1 MGFWTRLRGIEEK
14 PETVRVTVVGDGAEA
29 GSLLEAYHAIRGVE
43 ATAASREQLLE
54 QIGRR
59 ATDAVEICLPP
70 EEAQEVARAG
80 LRAGLFVSTPCPLSR
95 SRLAELVGASRPG
108 SLRVRLAPLYY
119 PPYREL
125 MRLVEEDAVGTPVM
139 LKLAV
144 RRGRGTVLP
153 DPLDPADW
161 LRRHELGFL
170 ALSPWLIGPAERADS
185 RLESIKVNGAAA
197 SSVLTWKYPAPH
209 QYGYLQLD
217 FCPDLHVRTF
227 HEPVHRGLELTG
239 LGGIISVN
247 RAEGQLLREP
257 TLVVRGKSTTT
268 AFELIPD
275 DWDQVYANLA
285 VETVAVTREGK
296 PPTLPTDKL
305 AEQALRV
312 LELAL

>member
-1 MGFWTRLRGIEEK
+1 MGFWTRLRGVEEK
-14 PETVRVTVVGDGAEA
+14 PKTIRVTVVGEGAEA
-29 GSLLEAYHAIRGVE
+29 GCLLKAYKAFEGVNAIG
-43 ATAASREQLLE
+43 ADRERFLE

-59 ATDAVEICLPP
+59 ETDAVEICLPP
-70 EEAQEVARAG
+70 EAAREVALAG
-80 LRAGLFVSTPCPLSR
+80 LRAGLFVSTSCPLTRAGLAALVEASR
-95 SRLAELVGASRPG
+95 SG

-125 MRLVEEDAVGTPVM
+125 KRLVEDDAVGTPMM

-144 RRGRGTVLP
+144 RRGKGTVLP

-161 LRRHELGFL
+161 VRRHEIGFL
-170 ALSPWLIGPAERADS
+170 ALSPWLIGPAEKADA
-185 RLESIKVNGAAA
+185 RLEPIKINGAAA
-197 SSVLTWKYPAPH
+197 SSVITWKYPAPH

-239 LGGIISVN
+239 LGGIIFVN

-275 DWDQVYANLA
+275 DWDQVYVNLA
-285 VETVAVTREGK
+285 AETVACLRDGK
-296 PPTLPTDKL
+296 SPL
-305 AEQALRV
+305 ATAEPADQALRL
-312 LELAL
+312 LELAGV